1 MEALRSEIHEV
12 KVEIVEARK
21 DIAALATAVGLS
33 NASLEENRRW
43 RDGDDGTPGVKVR
56 LDRIERFNA
65 VMIWVAGLLATAIT
79 GSAAYAIFGN

>member
-1 MEALRSEIHEV
+1 MDALHTQIHEV
-12 KVEIVEARK
+12 KLEIVEARK
-21 DIAALATAVGLS
+21 DIASLAATILLS
-33 NASLEENRRW
+33 NAGIEENRRW
-43 RDGDDGTPGVKVR
+43 RDGDNDTPGVKVR